1 MDDQSHP
8 DVILLAAGMG
18 KRMLPLTEQTPK
30 PLIKVDGYALIDRV
44 AANCIKEGCSQFAIN
59 IHHHMDQMREH
70 VEKMMHDYPKVGFFV
85 SEEHEA
91 PLETGGGAKKAL
103 ALTHTDPVLITN
115 SDSFWLSEND
125 KPIGRMIDQFVKSA
139 TIVLLCAHPA
149 RSTGFRRSHDFCL
162 APDKRITNDRGVPI
176 IYAGTALISRALLE
190 MAPTGVFSL
199 FDLFIQ
205 AQERG
210 TLHGVLLDAPWFHVG
225 DPKAIAEV
233 EAALAGEQA

>member
-18 KRMLPLTEQTPK
+18 KRMLPLTEKTPK
-30 PLIKVDGYALIDRV
+30 PLIEVGGRTLIDRV
-44 AANCIKEGCSQFAIN
+44 AANCISEGCSKFAIN
-59 IHHHMDQMREH
+59 MHHHMDQMRAHIEL
-70 VEKMMHDYPKVGFFV
+70 MMRNNPKVGFFV
-85 SEEHEA
+85 SEEHEG

-103 ALTHTDPVLITN
+103 ALTDTDPVLTIN
-115 SDSFWLSEND
+115 SDSFWLPEDD
-125 KPIGRMIDQFVKSA
+125 KPIGRMVEQFAKGA

-149 RSTGFRRSHDFCL
+149 RATGFRRSHDFCL

-190 MAPTGVFSL
+190 QAPQGVFSL
-199 FDLFIQ
+199 FDLFVQ

-233 EAALAGEQA
+233 EAILAGEQA